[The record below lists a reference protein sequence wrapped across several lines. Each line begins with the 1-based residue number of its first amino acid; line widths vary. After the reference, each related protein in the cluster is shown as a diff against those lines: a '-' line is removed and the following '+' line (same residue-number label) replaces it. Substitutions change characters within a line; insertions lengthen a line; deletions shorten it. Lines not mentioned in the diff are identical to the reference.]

1 MKTFK
6 QYIEILE
13 ALDQP
18 TRRGFLKGLAS
29 FAAAAAVPAPVVKLL
44 STPAG
49 VASLPIPAGIA
60 LLKGI
65 RDHLDQWDAEDD
77 DDLLD
82 AQEDMADA
90 LGFEGIEPDYDDED
104 RGDDIS
110 ATDQMFDLLDL
121 YRTNPELAAAQLIK
135 HLQSASINPANIK
148 SSFTSRA
155 DDPSDWR
162 YQDKK
167 KSTGATKDA
176 DNKPYGFG
184 YDSWE
189 AENTP
194 EQNKI
199 IVYTTDFDGNIA
211 RISVSDNR
219 KTDPITALNRTISNA
234 QSDSALYKYSKFTV
248 TNGGKPVKI
257 STTSPKYID
266 PSKLSNKLTPAQ
278 VGEKL
283 SKMFDRDP
291 HPRSEKKFDHSIAAN
306 NASPAAARLAG
317 LTGGAGASTNQAP
330 APTATVKN
338 MGPVQYAKDTPA
350 LPAPAKPEFDLNPDL
365 KSKEKVPAARKDREL
380 DESVELSSILKNAG
394 LKK

>member
-1 MKTFK
+1 MKTLK
-6 QYIEILE
+6 EYIIETE
-13 ALDQP
+13 ALGQP

-29 FAAAAAVPAPVVKLL
+29 FAAAASVPAPVVKLL

-65 RDHLDQWDAEDD
+65 QNHLDQWDAEDD
-77 DDLLD
+77 DDYYE
-82 AQEDMADA
+82 AWEDLAGE
-90 LGFEGIEPDYDDED
+90 LGFEDKADGESAHDQLADLIILYDK
-104 RGDDIS
+104 
-110 ATDQMFDLLDL
+110 
-121 YRTNPELAAAQLIK
+121 NPNLAASQLIK
-135 HLQSASINPANIK
+135 QIQSNVINPGDVK
-148 SSFTSRA
+148 SSLVSR
-155 DDPSDWR
+155 
-162 YQDKK
+162 DKK

-234 QSDSALYKYSKFTV
+234 QSNSAFYKYSKFTV

-306 NASPAAARLAG
+306 NASTAAARLAG

-350 LPAPAKPEFDLNPDL
+350 LPAPAKPEFDLNPNL
-365 KSKEKVPAARKDREL
+365 KPKEKVPAAGKDREL